1 MNFEY
6 LYRALRFIMVITGSV
21 ITIYLL
27 LLTAKYTYPFIIGIC
42 LAFLMNPFI
51 TFLTEKLRFPR
62 ALSVLVSMIVVI
74 ALIAGLITF
83 LITEIVAGAAYL
95 SNVLPEHLDNM
106 IKLIQDFFQSRILPL
121 YERIIS
127 LFNDLEDGQQDTVLS
142 NIENIGSSI
151 GTTLT
156 NLIQTTLG
164 FVPKL
169 IGWLPGAG
177 TGALFSLLATFFIA
191 KEWNKFLAKTQQLL
205 PAKALFNIKKI
216 IIELERALF
225 GFIRAQLTLITITTL
240 IVLLGLLILRIEFAI
255 TIALIT
261 GFVDLLPYLGTGFVF
276 VPWIIYALMT
286 GNFSLALGLAILYTV
301 VIVQRQVMEPKI
313 LSSSIGLD
321 PLITLIAIFVGFK
334 TIGFIG
340 LIIGPIVL
348 IIIRSLYKLR
358 ILHDVWD
365 FIMGRK
371 PTEFTK

>member
-51 TFLTEKLRFPR
+51 TFTTEKLRFPR

-127 LFNDLEDGQQDTVLS
+127 LFNDLEDGQQDTILS

-216 IIELERALF
+216 IVELERALF

>member
-1 MNFEY
+1 MNLEY
-6 LYRALRFIMVITGSV
+6 LYRALRFVFVIVGTAASV
-21 ITIYLL
+21 YLL

-51 TFLTEKLRFPR
+51 TFLTGKLRFPR
-62 ALSVLVSMIVVI
+62 ALAVLVSMLILI

-83 LITEIVAGAAYL
+83 LVTETVAGAAYL
-95 SNVLPEHLDNM
+95 SDVLPKHLNTM
-106 IKLIQDFFQSRILPL
+106 IILIQDYFQAKILPL
-121 YERIIS
+121 YEEIIS
-127 LFNDLEDGQQDTVLS
+127 LFNNLEAGQQDTVLS

-177 TGALFSLLATFFIA
+177 TGAIFTLLATFFIA
-191 KEWNKFLAKTQQLL
+191 KEWNKLLAKTQQFL
-205 PAKALFNIKKI
+205 PDKTLQNIRKV

-225 GFIRAQLTLITITTL
+225 GFIRAQLTLISMTTL
-240 IVLLGLLILRIEFAI
+240 IVLIGLLILRIEFAI

-261 GFVDLLPYLGTGFVF
+261 GFVDLLPYLGTGLVF

-286 GNFSLALGLAILYTV
+286 GNLSLALGLAILYTV
-301 VIVQRQVMEPKI
+301 VIVQRQLMEPKI

-321 PLITLIAIFVGFK
+321 PLATLVAIFVGFK
-334 TIGFIG
+334 ILGFLG
-340 LIIGPIVL
+340 LILGPIVL
-348 IIIRSLYKLR
+348 VIIRTLYKLH

-371 PTEFTK
+371 PTDFPE